1 MWSSQKSGIAMLSL
15 SRNACSAGMLIA
27 VLGLLLLG
35 CWPFSGGNG
44 PKERTLELTFQASD
58 RLNHDGTNAKSV
70 EVAAYVLV
78 NTERFLGGQ
87 VATFFDPESD
97 ENYYATFAEDTLRT
111 LRFTLRPGGTE
122 TRVIKYMPD
131 PTGSKEIY
139 IGVIADFFR
148 RPDVG
153 DRRTKL
159 LKNKS
164 VDRLTITVGEITVT
178 SIDR

>member
-1 MWSSQKSGIAMLSL
+1 MVTHRKHVRLVWVLFAVT
-15 SRNACSAGMLIA
+15 A
-27 VLGLLLLG
+27 VLVSG
-35 CWPFSGGNG
+35 CGIFGGGG
-44 PKERTLELTFQASD
+44 PKERTLELTFQASE

-70 EVAAYVLV
+70 EVAAFVLKR
-78 NTERFLGGQ
+78 TERFLGGQ

-97 ENYYATFAEDTLRT
+97 EDYYATFTEDTLKT
-111 LRFTLRPGGTE
+111 LVFTLRPGETE
-122 TRVIKYMPD
+122 TKVVRFMPD
-131 PTGSKEIY
+131 PTGSKEIH

-148 RPDVG
+148 PPEVG

-164 VDRLTITVGEITVT
+164 VDRLIITIGENTIT